1 MKVAIF
7 EDDLT
12 FNFFPITLTR
22 PSFFLKLGALRFYDR
37 VKMESKTEPILF
49 ARDYIGNYIKSKYNI
64 VTNDISS
71 VDDETLFINGLVL
84 VERETYKRLSNL
96 ETNVAL
102 SKNGRLVAAKLS
114 SSVAKQA
121 AELLTNAPDPLK
133 EKQVISLAEKTL
145 ESGDTQLIENYWEI
159 IEKNTHQ
166 IASDFPKLPKKGGLK
181 LSSKVSIVGK
191 KNQIFVGK
199 GSEIGP
205 NVVLDASSGPIYIG
219 NNTKVYPFTWI
230 QGPAYIGSGTIVHPN
245 SVIREGSNIGDVC
258 RVGGEVE
265 ESIIQGY
272 SNKPHAGFLGHAYV
286 GEWVNLGALFT
297 NSDLKNT
304 YGNVKVIVRGKK
316 VDSGTTKL
324 GGMVGDHAKASIGSL
339 LYTGKKVGVAS
350 QIHGVVEED
359 VPSFLY
365 YAKTLGNPLWE
376 ILLDAAIE
384 TAKRVMA
391 RRKVEFTEADKALLT
406 KVFELTRPERDA
418 LNPKKGPFS
427 FS

>member
-22 PSFFLKLGALRFYDR
+22 PSFFLKLGVLRFYDR
-37 VKMESKTEPILF
+37 VKIESKTEPILF
-49 ARDYIGNYIKSKYNI
+49 TRDFIGNYLKSKYNFR
-64 VTNDISS
+64 VNDTSS

-84 VERETYKRLSNL
+84 VKKESYKILSNL
-96 ETNVAL
+96 EPNTAL
-102 SKNGRLVAAKLS
+102 SKNGRLVAVKFKS
-114 SSVAKQA
+114 SAAKQA
-121 AELLTNAPDPLK
+121 AELLINAPDLSK
-133 EKQVISLAEKTL
+133 EKQILSLAEKNL
-145 ESGDTQLIENYWEI
+145 EPKDVQLIENYWEI
-159 IEKNTHQ
+159 IEENTHQ
-166 IASDFPKLPKKGGLK
+166 IAEDFPKLPKKGGSK
-181 LSSKVSIVGK
+181 LSNKVTVVGK
-191 KNQIFVGK
+191 KTQVFVGK
-199 GSEIGP
+199 NSEIGP

-219 NNTKVYPFTWI
+219 NNTKVHPFTWI
-230 QGPAYIGSGTIVHPN
+230 QGPAYIGSETIIHPG

-258 RVGGEVE
+258 RIGGEVE
-265 ESIIQGY
+265 ESIVQGF

-304 YGNVKVIVRGKK
+304 YGSVKVVIRGKK

-339 LYTGKKVGVAS
+339 LYTGKKIGVAS

-376 ILLDAAIE
+376 IMLEAAIE

-391 RRKVEFTEADKALLT
+391 RRKVDFTEADKTLLT
-406 KVFELTRPERDA
+406 KVFELTQPERDA
-418 LNPKKGPFS
+418 LNPRKGPFS
-427 FS
+427 F